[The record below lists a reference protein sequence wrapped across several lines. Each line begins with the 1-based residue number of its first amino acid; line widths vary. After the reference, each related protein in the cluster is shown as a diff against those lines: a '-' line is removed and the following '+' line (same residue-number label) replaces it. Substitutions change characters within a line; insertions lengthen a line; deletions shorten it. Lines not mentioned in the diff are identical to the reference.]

1 MTLTPPLQT
10 GAESLVRTLAGSGV
24 ELCFANPGTS
34 EMHFVSAL
42 DRIEGVRSVL
52 ALFEGVATGAADGY
66 YRMSGKPAATLLHLG
81 PGLANGL
88 ANLHNARKARSGV
101 VNIVGE
107 HADYHIALDAP
118 LTSDIEGLARP
129 MSDWVK
135 TCQSAAAVGADAAE
149 AVAQARSGAGRIAT
163 LVLPANS
170 AWSEGGVTAR
180 ATEPVARRAVAHE
193 AIEQAA
199 KALGSAGRSAL
210 LLGGASLRGE
220 ALVWAGRIAARTG
233 CRLFAEN
240 LNARMER
247 GVGRVRVERLPYPVK
262 AAAEMLA
269 PIERLVLCGARAPVG
284 FFAYP
289 GLPSILTADG
299 CHVSTLVDV
308 DGDITAA
315 LRFLA
320 ESLDAVHTP
329 PVVNQAGERLAA
341 ITGVLTGAITAA
353 GIGAVLAA
361 EMPDNTVVID
371 ESITTGRAFGSAMDA
386 AAPSDWLNSMGG
398 SIGFGLPLALGAA
411 MAAPDRHVLAL
422 EGDGSALYT
431 PQALWSMARENARV
445 TTIVFANRSYEILKG
460 ELKNVGA
467 GEAGN
472 RARDMLTLDRPSIE
486 WAGLAR
492 SLGVPASQAFTL
504 GQLRAQVRSCFAGD
518 GPSLIEVVF

>member
-1 MTLTPPLQT
+1 MTAAAPSQT

-24 ELCFANPGTS
+24 DLCFANPGTS
-34 EMHFVSAL
+34 EMHFVLAL

-135 TCQSAAAVGADAAE
+135 TCQSSAAVGADAAE
-149 AVAQARSGAGRIAT
+149 AITQARSGAGRVAT

-170 AWSEGGVTAR
+170 AWSAGGVTAR
-180 ATEPVARRAVAHE
+180 AADPVARHAVAHE
-193 AIEQAA
+193 AVEQAA
-199 KALGSAGRSAL
+199 KVLGSPGRSAL

-220 ALVWAGRIAARTG
+220 ALVWAGRIAAKTG

-247 GVGRVRVERLPYPVK
+247 GLGRVRVERLPYPVK

-269 PIERLVLCGARAPVG
+269 PVERLVLCGARAPVG

-289 GLPSILTADG
+289 GLPSVLTADG
-299 CHVSTLVDV
+299 CQVSTLADV
-308 DGDITAA
+308 DGDVSAA
-315 LRFLA
+315 LRLLA
-320 ESLDAVHTP
+320 EALDAVHTP
-329 PVVNQAGERLAA
+329 SAVNQATGPHAAMTGE
-341 ITGVLTGAITAA
+341 ITAA

-361 EMPDNTVVID
+361 ELPANSVVID
-371 ESITTGRAFGSAMDA
+371 ESITTGRAFGPAMDA

-398 SIGFGLPLALGAA
+398 SIGFGLPVALGAA
-411 MAAPDRHVLAL
+411 LAAPDRQVVAL

-445 TTIVFANRSYEILKG
+445 TIIIFANRSYEILKG

-467 GEAGN
+467 GEAGK
-472 RARDMLTLDRPSIE
+472 RARDMLTLDRPSIAWTE
-486 WAGLAR
+486 LAR

-504 GQLRAQVRSCFAGD
+504 GQLRAQVRSSFAAD
-518 GPSLIEVVF
+518 GPSLIEMVF